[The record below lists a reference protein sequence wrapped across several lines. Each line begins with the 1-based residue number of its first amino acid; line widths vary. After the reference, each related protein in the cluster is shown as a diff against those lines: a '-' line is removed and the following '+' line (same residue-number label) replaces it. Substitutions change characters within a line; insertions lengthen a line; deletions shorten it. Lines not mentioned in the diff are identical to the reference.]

1 MTEWLREGWLLD
13 LVIGLTLLELIT
25 LIAYRWRTGRG
36 IAHVPLIATM
46 ASGLWLMV
54 ALKAALVQAA
64 WPWVVL
70 PLMAAGLAHAADLRG
85 RWQR

>member
-1 MTEWLREGWLLD
+1 MTEWLRDGWLLD
-13 LVIGLTLLELIT
+13 GVIALTVAELFV
-25 LIAYRWRTGRG
+25 LIAYRWWTGRG
-36 IAHVPLIATM
+36 IAHAPLIATM

-70 PLMAAGLAHAADLRG
+70 PLMASGVAHAADLRG